1 MQVLNLIQFILL
13 QQAAAPKKGS
23 GLSSLIFILLLVF
36 IFYFFMIR
44 PQSKQ
49 NKEQQK
55 FRESLKKGDKIVTI
69 GGIHGKI
76 SEVHET
82 TVDVE
87 VENGVKIT
95 FEKSAISQGAVSA
108 NNAEKK

>member
-1 MQVLNLIQFILL
+1 MHLLDLIQFILL
-13 QQAAAPKKGS
+13 QEAAAPKKGG
-23 GLSSLIFILLLVF
+23 GLSSLIFIVLLILV
-36 IFYFFMIR
+36 FYFFMIR

-55 FRESLKKGDKIVTI
+55 FRDSLKKGDKIVTI

-76 SEVHET
+76 AEVNDT

-95 FEKSAISQGAVSA
+95 FEKSAISQQAA
-108 NNAEKK
+108 K

>member
-1 MQVLNLIQFILL
+1 MQLLDFISFIQL

-23 GLSSLIFILLLVF
+23 GMSSLIFILLLVF

-55 FRESLKKGDKIVTI
+55 FRESLKKGDRIVTI
-69 GGIHGKI
+69 GGIHGRFA
-76 SEVHET
+76 EVHET

-95 FEKSAISQGAVSA
+95 FEKSAISQGAV
-108 NNAEKK
+108 EKK

>member
-1 MQVLNLIQFILL
+1 MNALNLIQFILL

-23 GLSSLIFILLLVF
+23 GMSSLIFILLLVL

-49 NKEQQK
+49 NKEQQR

-69 GGIHGKI
+69 GGVHGKI
-76 SEVHET
+76 AEVHET

-95 FEKSAISQGAVSA
+95 FEKSAISQGAVS
-108 NNAEKK
+108 K

>member
-1 MQVLNLIQFILL
+1 MHVLSLIQFILL
-13 QQAAAPKKGS
+13 QPAATPKKGS
-23 GLSSLIFILLLVF
+23 GMSSLIFILVLVL
-36 IFYFFMIR
+36 IFYLFMIR
-44 PQSKQ
+44 PQAKQ

-95 FEKSAISQGAVSA
+95 FEKSAISQGTAA
-108 NNAEKK
+108 NNTEKK